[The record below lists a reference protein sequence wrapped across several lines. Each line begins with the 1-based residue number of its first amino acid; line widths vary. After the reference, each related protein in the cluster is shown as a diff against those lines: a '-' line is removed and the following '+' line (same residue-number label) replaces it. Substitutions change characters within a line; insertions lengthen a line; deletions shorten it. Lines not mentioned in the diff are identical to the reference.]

1 MLGVNAFYYDWSLRG
16 LNWIFVAPR
25 LIFRAIGHLK
35 LCKATAFL
43 LVPQW
48 KTRYFYPFLFKL
60 KNTTAYKKHLVYWG
74 EKIFSCLVLMST
86 VILDLLT
93 VEMWSLYITE

>member
-1 MLGVNAFYYDWSLRG
+1 MSLV
-16 LNWIFVAPR
+16 ICFVVYSSR
-25 LIFRAIGHLK
+25 FDDYSFVLF
-35 LCKATAFL
+35 
-43 LVPQW
+43 VW
-48 KTRYFYPFLFKL
+48 YPFLFKL